1 MKLSTKKLFTHSKN
15 IKKRNLISNKNI
27 INSSKTIVN
36 PKLSEKLIS
45 PFMKSKNKYN
55 KIKNKEKRKFEQKI
69 NKIEIKS
76 KIDNSPDFIDND
88 ITERNSFILTAE
100 TETNRYYHEE
110 KIKVTDFF
118 ETSKKSE
125 LKSFST
131 IDNDN
136 FGNNN
141 INKKQEKNINKSK
154 INSIKIEI
162 YHNNDILQ
170 IQKNNLVKFDLK
182 RIQFRNFGRKI
193 LSVKENLN
201 NLKIRDLLEIKDE
214 IKKNNDES
222 NEDNSLF
229 ENFYNKS
236 NDSSFLDSSFREDIA
251 NNFLES

>member
-1 MKLSTKKLFTHSKN
+1 MKLSTKKLFTYPKS
-15 IKKRNLISNKNI
+15 ITKKNLISNKNI

-45 PFMKSKNKYN
+45 PFMKSKNKFN
-55 KIKNKEKRKFEQKI
+55 KIKNKEKRKLQKI

-154 INSIKIEI
+154 INSIKIKI
-162 YHNNDILQ
+162 YHNNDI
-170 IQKNNLVKFDLK
+170 
-182 RIQFRNFGRKI
+182 
-193 LSVKENLN
+193 
-201 NLKIRDLLEIKDE
+201 
-214 IKKNNDES
+214 
-222 NEDNSLF
+222 
-229 ENFYNKS
+229 
-236 NDSSFLDSSFREDIA
+236 
-251 NNFLES
+251 

>member
-1 MKLSTKKLFTHSKN
+1 
-15 IKKRNLISNKNI
+15 
-27 INSSKTIVN
+27 
-36 PKLSEKLIS
+36 
-45 PFMKSKNKYN
+45 MKSKNKFN
-55 KIKNKEKRKFEQKI
+55 KIKNKEKRKLQKI

-162 YHNNDILQ
+162 
-170 IQKNNLVKFDLK
+170 
-182 RIQFRNFGRKI
+182 
-193 LSVKENLN
+193 
-201 NLKIRDLLEIKDE
+201 
-214 IKKNNDES
+214 
-222 NEDNSLF
+222 
-229 ENFYNKS
+229 
-236 NDSSFLDSSFREDIA
+236 
-251 NNFLES
+251 